1 MEAVESSSTAIPSNV
16 PKDDV
21 TREGAGGHSQ
31 KKKNVAVWS
40 FVFKMH

>member
-1 MEAVESSSTAIPSNV
+1 MEAVESSSTAVPSNV
-16 PKDDV
+16 AKDDV

-31 KKKNVAVWS
+31 KKNVAVWS